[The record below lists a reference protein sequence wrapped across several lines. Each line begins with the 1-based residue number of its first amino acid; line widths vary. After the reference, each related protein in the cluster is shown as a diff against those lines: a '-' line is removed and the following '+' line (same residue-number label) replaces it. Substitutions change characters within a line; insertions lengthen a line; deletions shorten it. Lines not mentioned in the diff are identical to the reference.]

1 MSATFVREFLTKYSF
16 DVNEGPINR
25 MNRALKTAGDRMKT
39 AFNRKPID
47 ANTGKV
53 IEAEKAFKN
62 LNDAADEVGKS
73 FQKIAITMAAIGAA
87 AGGLFLVAK
96 STADFADSV
105 SDTAKALGV
114 GTRELQRLRYA
125 AQIGGATV
133 EKMDTSL
140 KFLARNAV
148 EAAKGTGSQAD
159 AFKLLGVRVVDVNGK
174 MKTSEQLI
182 LETSDAF
189 ARMSDGAQK
198 TATAM
203 NIFGR
208 DGAAMLPFLSQGSV
222 AIENMMREAE
232 QLGYVLDEEAL
243 VAAGA
248 FNDNMD
254 RLKFAAIGLRNILG
268 SELIPIFTEI
278 TSGIIEWVKANRELI
293 KTGAK
298 EWVESLGKVMSYV
311 ISVFKGSFSV
321 FDRIAQIFGGWDK
334 TIKLLTISLL
344 GFGAA
349 KILIGI
355 GALGQTLWVLVKSIR
370 AVGFAARWTQIQLFA
385 IPLAI
390 GAAVVAAALLIDDII
405 TFFTDP
411 EVETATGHFVDFI
424 KETWNAAV
432 QFIQDSLE
440 SIKGFMVDVGASII
454 EDLAQPLE
462 KVLILI
468 NRAVKGFTGFDV
480 LESIGWKTGEEG
492 VKQRR
497 SMVQGAADFITS
509 PIASYDTGMRGGF
522 APSPEVRAATIS
534 SAGKGGTTMIENKVE
549 INANGLSE
557 QAAKELAT
565 QQFMQSQKELLRKA
579 GNNSIPKNRE

>member
-1 MSATFVREFLTKYSF
+1 MSTFVREFLTKYSF

-47 ANTGKV
+47 ASTGKV

-62 LNDAADEVGKS
+62 LNDAADGVGQS
-73 FQKIAITMAAIGAA
+73 LQKIAITIAAIGAA
-87 AGGLFLVAK
+87 AGGIFYLAK

-105 SDTAKALGV
+105 NDTAKALGV
-114 GTRELQRLRYA
+114 GTQELQRLRYA
-125 AQIGGATV
+125 AQIGGASV
-133 EKMDTSL
+133 EKMDQSL
-140 KFLARNAV
+140 KFLAKNAV
-148 EAAKGTGSQAD
+148 EAAKGTGAQAD
-159 AFKLLGVRVVDVNGK
+159 AFKLLGVRVVDANGK
-174 MKTSEQLI
+174 LKSSEQLI
-182 LETSDAF
+182 IESSDAF
-189 ARMSDGAQK
+189 ARMRDGAEK
-198 TATAM
+198 TSIAL

-208 DGAAMLPFLSQGSV
+208 EGAGMLPFLSQGSV
-222 AIENMMREAE
+222 AIRAMMLEAE

-243 VAAGA
+243 VAAA
-248 FNDNMD
+248 DFNDNMD
-254 RLKFAAIGLRNILG
+254 RLKFAATGLRNILG
-268 SELIPIFTEI
+268 SELIPIFHEI

-293 KTGAK
+293 KTRSQ
-298 EWVESLGKVMSYV
+298 EWVASLAKVTKYV
-311 ISVFKGSFSV
+311 ISVFKGLFSV
-321 FDRIAQIFGGWDK
+321 LDRGAQIFGGWNRV
-334 TIKLLTISLL
+334 IKLLTVSLL
-344 GFGAA
+344 AFAGA
-349 KILIGI
+349 KVLIGI
-355 GALGQTLWVLVKSIR
+355 GSLAQALIGLVTGIR
-370 AVGFAARWTQIQLFA
+370 AVGAAAMWTQIKIFA

-390 GAAVVAAALLIDDII
+390 GAAVAAAALLIDDII

-432 QFIQDSLE
+432 QFIQDSLD
-440 SIKGFMVDVGASII
+440 SIKGFMVEVGASII
-454 EDLAQPLE
+454 EDLAAPLE
-462 KVLILI
+462 RVLILI

-509 PIASYDTGMRGGF
+509 PIASYDTGMRAGV
-522 APSPEVRAATIS
+522 APSPAIRAAAMTGAT
-534 SAGKGGTTMIENKVE
+534 AGSTTTIENKVE

-557 QAAKELAT
+557 QAAKDLAT